1 MIGGD
6 QPGKEILHPVAVTLF
21 GGLITAT
28 LLDAVVTPVL
38 IERFGAAALARL
50 RDPTL
55 DAGNPAEAY

>member
-1 MIGGD
+1 
-6 QPGKEILHPVAVTLF
+6 VAVTLF

-50 RDPTL
+50 RDHKIDT
-55 DAGNPAEAY
+55 GNPAEAY